1 MMVAPCRKWM
11 ALVQDSLFPYVNK
24 IIEKSFNEF
33 YVGKVDKL
41 TLARPTIVVTQVQ
54 GDIWECFT

>member
-1 MMVAPCRKWM
+1 M